1 MIPLLESATIQ
12 QWATHTAS
20 ARAIQPFALMEQAS
34 RAFVQAF
41 CLHYPPTYTVYIVA
55 GTGHNGG
62 DGLCVA
68 RFLKEQGYTVHVF
81 LFGTAETASPLCQQA
96 LKLWKADKGTLTC
109 FQQAATLQKI
119 TPLWTAHTDSLWIDA
134 LFGTGLN
141 RPLEGAAKAL
151 VVQLNALPI
160 RCVAIDTPSGLM
172 LDKPQGQAIA
182 VQADHIISLQLPKRA
197 FLLPEQATYVGK
209 WETVDVGFDKAYLA
223 DIQATHGYLLEE
235 TDLRTW
241 LTPRPRNLHKGQAG
255 RVLLVAGSTGMF
267 GAAILSATAA
277 MRGGAGIVH
286 VHVPKDG
293 VNPLHASVPEV
304 LVQADMHPTYTTHIP
319 IPKKLQAI
327 AIGPGMGQQLPT
339 AASLRRLFNACQQH
353 PLIVDADAL
362 NLMAQYAELLAAL
375 PADSL
380 LTPHTGEL
388 LRLIGQWSD
397 DYDKLQR
404 VQSFCKQ
411 HACTMLLKGAYTTIA
426 SADTL
431 WFNPTG
437 HVGMATAGSGD
448 VLTGIL
454 LALRG
459 TGRSTLKTA
468 AMGAFLHGRAGELAA
483 QHTGSYSLIARDII
497 KQLPA
502 AFLSIG
508 AA

>member
-1 MIPLLESATIQ
+1 MSAQ
-12 QWATHTAS
+12 
-20 ARAIQPFALMEQAS
+20 AIKPFSLMERAS
-34 RAFVQAF
+34 RAFVRAF
-41 CLHYPPTYTVYIVA
+41 CIHYAPTYTVCIVA
-55 GTGHNGG
+55 GTGRNGG

-68 RFLKEQGYTVHVF
+68 RFLKEQGYTVKVL
-81 LFGTAETASPLCQQA
+81 LFGTEETASPLCQQA
-96 LKLWKADKGTLTC
+96 LKLWKTCKGALTC
-109 FQQAATLQKI
+109 FQKVTELQK
-119 TPLWTAHTDSLWIDA
+119 TEPLWTAHTDSLWIDA

-151 VVQLNALPI
+151 VLRLNELPI

-197 FLLPEQATYVGK
+197 FLLPAHAAYVGQ
-209 WETVDVGFDKAYLA
+209 WEVVDIGLDNTYLA
-223 DIQATHGYLLEE
+223 GIKAKQGYLLEE
-235 TDLRTW
+235 ADLRTW
-241 LTPRPRNLHKGQAG
+241 LVPRPRTLHKGQAG
-255 RVLLVAGSTGMF
+255 RVLLVAGSAGMF

-286 VHVPKDG
+286 VHIPKEG
-293 VNPLHASVPEV
+293 VNSLYVSVPEV
-304 LVQADMHPTYTTHIP
+304 LVQADMHPTYITHIP

-327 AIGPGMGQQLPT
+327 AIGPGIGQQLPT
-339 AASLRRLFNACQQH
+339 AASLRKLFKTIQQ
-353 PLIVDADAL
+353 PIIVDADAI
-362 NLMAQYAELLAAL
+362 NLMAHHAELLNVL

-380 LTPHTGEL
+380 LTPHAGEL
-388 LRLIGQWSD
+388 VRLIGQWSD

-411 HACTMLLKGAYTTIA
+411 HACVILLKGAYTTIA

-459 TGRSTLKTA
+459 TGLSTLKTA
-468 AMGAFLHGRAGELAA
+468 AIGAFLHGRAGELAA

-508 AA
+508 AT